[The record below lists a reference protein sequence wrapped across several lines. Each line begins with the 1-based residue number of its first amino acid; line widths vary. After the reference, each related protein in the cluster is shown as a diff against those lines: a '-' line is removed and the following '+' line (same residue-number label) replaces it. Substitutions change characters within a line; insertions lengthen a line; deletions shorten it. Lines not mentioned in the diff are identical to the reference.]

1 MRGLCGTAAGLL
13 LLWFSGV
20 GKQHIAQNRYDI
32 ASRYFKIMLRS
43 CCAAV
48 LR

>member
-1 MRGLCGTAAGLL
+1 MRDLRGTAAGLL
-13 LLWFSGV
+13 LLWFSSI
-20 GKQHIAQNRYDI
+20 GKQHITQNRYDL
-32 ASRYFKIMLRS
+32 ASSYFKIILRS